1 MLKNERIRPEAIKL
15 SSLFTKTYGII
26 NKSLLWKL
34 RIPLVSNPRYR
45 GKMQCPRRGI
55 RPARAETNRRSPKGE
70 RANQSNLRVE
80 LPLSLSATRRNALCG
95 RREWSRGDASD
106 TDEAQRASAQV
117 MRESI
122 EPAFGSYH

>member
-1 MLKNERIRPEAIKL
+1 MFLIYNNLRIVSKL
-15 SSLFTKTYGII
+15 
-26 NKSLLWKL
+26 LLWKL
-34 RIPLVSNPRYR
+34 RIPVMPDPRPQENANVP
-45 GKMQCPRRGI
+45 GGNS
-55 RPARAETNRRSPKGE
+55 PARAETNRRSPKGE

-80 LPLSLSATRRNALCG
+80 LPLSLSATRRNALCR

-106 TDEAQRASAQV
+106 IDEAQRASAQV